1 MPSVMRVR
9 TPQESQME
17 VEDLKRRAEALK
29 YQNQLKAEQLK
40 SIQMDQVV
48 GNTRERN
55 NFARTTPVGQVVPRN
70 QMQGYTPPPI
80 ADDEKLYG
88 MIQQQQALDIANEN
102 LNIKKQ
108 NALIDAEN
116 KGREMQMKEL
126 DLMSAIEQKNQEI
139 ALRQEEIALK
149 QQNMAIARDFL
160 KSKGIVPLDP
170 VEGAAA
176 TDVAL
181 NNIDGKS
188 TDKTSQGKIMNLLS
202 NDGEY
207 EVVLGGDLL
216 ADDGIKLAVKPAKE
230 TASKSSITQNKQILD
245 YAEKMGKTEYYA
257 QAKEQGFSEAE
268 IEKPIMTQAEIAKY
282 IPAAKEALGIP
293 LTPQEKEQKIT
304 LAKRKE
310 ASKILRE
317 NGYEPTDGNIE
328 AIIAQMQ

>member
-1 MPSVMRVR
+1 MRVR

-17 VEDLKRRAEALK
+17 VDDLKRRAEALK

-70 QMQGYTPPPI
+70 MMQGYTPPSL

-88 MIQQQQALDIANEN
+88 MIQQQQALDLAAED
-102 LNIKKQ
+102 LNVRKQ
-108 NALIDAEN
+108 QAVVEAEN
-116 KGREMQMKEL
+116 KGREMQIKEL

-139 ALRQEEIALK
+139 ALK
-149 QQNMAIARDFL
+149 QQNMLIAKDFL
-160 KSKGIVPLDP
+160 KAKGIVPLDP

-176 TDVAL
+176 TEVAF
-181 NNIDGKS
+181 NNLDGQS

-216 ADDGIKLAVKPAKE
+216 ANDGIKLAVKPVKE
-230 TASKSSITQNKQILD
+230 SASKSNVSQNKQILD

-282 IPAAKEALGIP
+282 VPAAKEALGIP

-310 ASKILRE
+310 AAKILRE
-317 NGYEPTDGNIE
+317 NGYEPTDGNVE